1 MRTLLERTKDELNSN
16 NHWSRKVVA
25 INLYHNSKLMVHPNW
40 HLAGTGKDLGLSRS
54 FVSEAIKLA
63 EALPD
68 NPKLLNLSR
77 RKAIFQVRHK

>member
-1 MRTLLERTKDELNSN
+1 MRTLLERTKDELNSK

-25 INLYHNSKLMVHPNW
+25 INLYHNSKLIANNRW
-40 HLAGTGKDLGLSRS
+40 ALTDTARDLLLSRS
-54 FVSEAIKLA
+54 FISEAIKLA